1 MSGAYR
7 KGLRQI
13 VGGAAVPYG
22 YTLVIATS
30 VGVLMRT
37 HGAPTS
43 GDAFLLLA
51 GAVLGFAGVALAS
64 GSGPET
70 HGVTPETH
78 GVTRDIDRLWVGVSS
93 ALAAAVG
100 LGLAVLV
107 TDGVGGPGAFGLVG
121 LITTVAYFAIGAA
134 GVALIERRSDRA
146 QDQRAR
152 TPT

>member
-13 VGGAAVPYG
+13 MGGAAVPYG

-51 GAVLGFAGVALAS
+51 GAGLGFAGVALAS

-70 HGVTPETH
+70 HGVT
-78 GVTRDIDRLWVGVSS
+78 RDIDRRWVGVSS

-107 TDGVGGPGAFGLVG
+107 THAVGGPGAFGLVG
-121 LITTVAYFAIGAA
+121 LITTVAYFAVGAA

-146 QDQRAR
+146 QDQGARAR
-152 TPT
+152 T